1 MHPSVH
7 QNFAQR
13 GRRLDGQRVLCAA
26 EGILVGL
33 RRCSVDDAFRDILCT
48 AREYNVAP
56 LRLAAALL
64 AVAQNDVSS
73 IDGDALDAALRTWGP
88 LFLASSMADA
98 DTVSTAH

>member
-7 QNFAQR
+7 QNIAQR

-33 RRCSVDDAFRDILCT
+33 RRCGVDDAFREILCA
-48 AREYNVAP
+48 ARQYNVAP

-73 IDGDALDAALRTWGP
+73 VDGDALDAALRTWGP
-88 LFLASSMADA
+88 LFLASSVPDA
-98 DTVSTAH
+98 DSVSAAQ